1 MATELIG
8 KIDTPAPKARM
19 PDCLH
24 ATAKNGPTFVGSCRS
39 DVSIEIINEGN
50 EFYINDI

>member
-8 KIDTPAPKARM
+8 KIDTPPPKARM

-24 ATAKNGPTFVGSCRS
+24 ATAKNGPTFVGSS
-39 DVSIEIINEGN
+39 VAMFPLKLLMKEMNFI
-50 EFYINDI
+50 